1 MKYERNKNKIFAS
14 IGVFF
19 VVVFA
24 FVALAFSFPHK
35 KVNADTNYL
44 VDLSP
49 YVINDWENYT
59 DSTQAGLSIVA
70 NADGTLIVNG
80 TATAITEYVIP
91 TKIKTLEAGVYY
103 DWYAAVL
110 YNNTFDYGAPNARMY
125 LAYNNGAN
133 ITANN
138 TYIGRNGNG
147 VDAPSNKLNNVCLI
161 IRFNANTTYNNA
173 VLTPF
178 FMLALR
184 PNDFQANLSQ
194 QITISTINT
203 LIGPS
208 GPAIPEDLT
217 RCVYVAPEDIP
228 APAIPINQR
237 ITYTFNNSLENLIEY
252 TFTTGFEPNVDTT
265 GLTALYVDLLT
276 FEDASENQYI
286 MRYNNDA
293 ESAQYLNID
302 LYINNDATPFYNS
315 NAGELTAQNELN
327 FRVWAVNA
335 INNEATITGATAYSN
350 NIIEKIFV
358 YAVGSASYEA
368 GYQTGLE
375 KGLAEGAES
384 GFAEGLRRGYTDGY
398 ADGTADG
405 YNEGLSA
412 QIDTTWL
419 TGLFNSVDAFLNI
432 RIFPNIT
439 FGVLLGIPFVISV
452 AWFIIRMFRGGGG
465 D

>member
-1 MKYERNKNKIFAS
+1 
-14 IGVFF
+14 
-19 VVVFA
+19 
-24 FVALAFSFPHK
+24 
-35 KVNADTNYL
+35 
-44 VDLSP
+44 
-49 YVINDWENYT
+49 
-59 DSTQAGLSIVA
+59 
-70 NADGTLIVNG
+70 
-80 TATAITEYVIP
+80 
-91 TKIKTLEAGVYY
+91 
-103 DWYAAVL
+103 
-110 YNNTFDYGAPNARMY
+110 MY

-133 ITANN
+133 ITSNN
-138 TYIGRNGNG
+138 TYVGRNGNG

-161 IRFNANTTYNNA
+161 IRFNANATYNNV

-203 LIGPS
+203 LLGPS

-217 RCVYVAPEDIP
+217 RCVYVAPEDVP

-237 ITYTFNNSLENLIEY
+237 ITYTFNNNLENLIEY

-286 MRYNNDA
+286 MRYNNNA

-368 GYQTGLE
+368 GYQNGLE
-375 KGLAEGAES
+375 TGMTEGAEA
-384 GFAEGLRRGYTDGY
+384 GFAEGQRIGYADGY

-432 RIFPNIT
+432 HIFPNIT